1 MRNDTWHARPSDR
14 SALRDKV
21 TSRVDIADMGYDSPC
36 WISNRVAQPNGYT
49 KLGVKGR
56 TLLTHRVAYE
66 AFVGPIPDGLMID
79 HLCRVRACCN
89 PAHLEPVDARENLVR
104 GDTLTAHQVQQT
116 HCLRGHPLSGEN
128 LYLRPD
134 RFGRM
139 CRECRNMHRRA
150 A

>member
-1 MRNDTWHARPSDR
+1 MAAALPEHFWSKVDR
-14 SALRDKV
+14 DV
-21 TSRVDIADMGYDSPC
+21 TGCWLWTGAKNSRGYGC
-36 WISNRVAQPNGYT
+36 W
-49 KLGVKGR
+49 GVRGR
-56 TLLTHRVAYE
+56 SHLTHRLAYE
-66 AFVGPIPDGLMID
+66 ALVGPIPTGLTID